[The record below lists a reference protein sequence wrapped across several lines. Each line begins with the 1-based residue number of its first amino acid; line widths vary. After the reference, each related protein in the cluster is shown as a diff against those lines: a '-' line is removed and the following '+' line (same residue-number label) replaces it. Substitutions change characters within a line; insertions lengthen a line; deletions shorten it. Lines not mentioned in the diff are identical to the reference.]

1 MQTTKLTICTIQ
13 RAQNTDLVP
22 SSRSQ
27 LWCLRMIDEN
37 IPLGINPYAELIWL
51 LFPAPESSCPCLLGL
66 ELAVVLRVA
75 HLKAS
80 WLVKKNHLLLFY
92 EDKVHPECKAKT
104 GNQYI
109 FWRFTVLKGAWS
121 SLQLSVG
128 YQWNHNLQLTGNF
141 IINLWAVQWPSENC
155 QIEK

>member
-1 MQTTKLTICTIQ
+1 MQTTKATICTIQ
-13 RAQNTDLVP
+13 RARNTDLVP
-22 SSRSQ
+22 SSQRQ
-27 LWCLRMIDEN
+27 LWRLMIIDEN
-37 IPLGINPYAELIWL
+37 TPLSVNPYSELIWL
-51 LFPAPESSCPCLLGL
+51 LFPAPKSSCPCLLGL
-66 ELAVVLRVA
+66 ELAVVLSVA

-92 EDKVHPECKAKT
+92 EDKVHPECKAKI

-109 FWRFTVLKGAWS
+109 FRRFTVPTGAWY

-128 YQWNHNLQLTGNF
+128 YQWTHNLQFTGNF
-141 IINLWAVQWPSENC
+141 IINLWATQWPNENC